1 MHYHALADLIRNSVL
16 LIALS
21 ALYSLLARLRKK
33 NESYFKVLIG
43 LFFGCAAIAGMVMP
57 FSPAPGI
64 IFDGRS
70 VVLTMAGLFGGATAA
85 ALSALLAGIYR
96 FYAGGAGTWAGLAT
110 IAVSPLVGLTF
121 RRIYKNRPVTIGPI
135 ALYGLGFITHVV
147 TLACIA
153 LMLPHPEAYEVIRR
167 TWLAILLVLPSA
179 TMLCGLLM
187 RNEEERVLLEKS
199 LWESRE
205 DYRITIDSIGDAV
218 IATDQEGFIT
228 GINRVA
234 CGLTG
239 WKPEEAKGRHLD
251 DIFRIVNEQTR
262 TVVESPVTKVLR
274 EGMIVGLANH
284 TVLLAR
290 DGREIPIADSGAPI
304 RNEQGK
310 ISGVVLVFR
319 DQTEERAAQRQA
331 AARME
336 LVEYSAVHTLNE
348 FLRKALDVAGTLVES
363 PLGFYHFIE
372 SDQKTVSLQQWST
385 RTVNEFCKA
394 EGKTLHNSI
403 DQAGVWA
410 DCLREKKPLIH
421 NDYDSL
427 VHKRGM
433 DKAHAPIV
441 RELTFPVMR
450 NGKVVAV
457 LGLGNKP
464 VDYTQKDVETVAFLA
479 DAMWEIV
486 ERKRAEE
493 ARREREGITSAILN
507 QTSDGI
513 VLIDCQTQ
521 RFVEFNDAACNQL
534 GYSRQEFARLKLFDI
549 QGSLDE
555 KEFEERSRAVTKTG
569 YVRFENRHKGKD
581 GSLRDVLIS
590 NRVIDLNGRTCWVG
604 VWLDITERKQ
614 MEEAL
619 RESELRFRTILHTTN
634 EGFWMIKKNGATLD
648 ANPRMC
654 AILGK
659 DLEEVLGGKIFDFL
673 EEESK
678 PVFEKI
684 MEQAAHGSP
693 GVHEITVCRSD
704 GSQAFCRFSVTPFFD
719 TSGGHVGAFAMV
731 TDITDR
737 KHNEM
742 KLLRAKAEWERTFDS
757 VPDLVCIVDTSYRI
771 VRANRAM
778 VQRFGIP
785 QEQCVGM
792 QCFQVIHKTDRPPDF
807 CPLALLLADGREH
820 TVEVHEQSLDS
831 DLVIKVSPLFD
842 EKGVLIGAV
851 HSVRDVTEQKALEKQ
866 INQSQKMEALGA
878 LAGGI
883 AHDFNNILAIIM
895 GYTDI
900 ALFDLAQHSPVY
912 AALQNVQKASSRAKD
927 LVSQILAFSRKSE
940 RERKPIELRLVVEEA
955 LKLLRASIPATI
967 EIRANLDSD
976 GIIAADPTAI
986 QQVVM
991 NLCANAS
998 HAMRVKGGLL
1008 IVSLDSVY
1016 IASGHGLELR
1026 GLRPGSY
1033 LRLTVSDTGHG
1044 IRPELIEHIF
1054 EPYFTTKAHGEGSG
1068 MGLAVVHGIIKSLGG
1083 TVEVSSLQGQ
1093 GATFQIFFPMLD
1105 IELEEAAKPFP
1116 TELPHG
1122 MSERILFVDDEQ
1134 AIAEIGQMILTQL
1147 GYKVTIRSDSL
1158 QALELFR
1165 RDPQMF
1171 DLIISDQTMPDMTGL
1186 DLAGEVHRLR
1196 PDIPVILCTGY
1207 SEQLSEKG
1215 PKELGISALLMKP
1228 VSMEQLAPAIRK
1240 SLENQVPQK
1249 TPRNPK

>member
-21 ALYSLLARLRKK
+21 ALYSLLARLRKHS
-33 NESYFKVLIG
+33 ELHSRILIG
-43 LFFGCAAIAGMVMP
+43 LVFGCAAIAGMAMS

-64 IFDGRS
+64 IFDGRT

-96 FYAGGAGTWAGLAT
+96 FHAGGAGTWAGLAV
-110 IAVSPLVGLTF
+110 IAVSPLIGLTF
-121 RRIYKNRPVTIGPI
+121 RRLCKNRPETIGAI
-135 ALYGLGFITHVV
+135 ALYGLGIITHAAM
-147 TLACIA
+147 LAC
-153 LMLPHPEAYEVIRR
+153 LLLLPHPEAYEMIRR
-167 TWLAILLVLPSA
+167 VWLAVLLVLPAA
-179 TMLCGLLM
+179 TMVCGLLI
-187 RNEEERVLLEKS
+187 RNEEQRVLLEKS

-228 GINRVA
+228 SINRVA

-239 WKPEEAKGRHLD
+239 WKPEEAKQRHLD

-262 TVVESPVTKVLR
+262 TIVESPVTKVLR

-284 TVLLAR
+284 TVLLSR

-304 RNEQGK
+304 RDEQSK

-319 DQTEERAAQRQA
+319 DQTEERDAQRLA
-331 AARME
+331 SARME
-336 LVEYSAVHTLNE
+336 LIEYGAVHTLE
-348 FLRKALDVAGTLVES
+348 KFLRKAIDVAGTLVDS
-363 PLGFYHFIE
+363 PLGFYHLVE
-372 SDQKTVSLQQWST
+372 NDQRTICLQQWST
-385 RTVNEFCKA
+385 RTDELCTA
-394 EGKTLHNSI
+394 EINSVHYDI
-403 DQAGVWA
+403 DRAGVWA

-427 VHKRGM
+427 PHKRGL
-433 DKAHAPIV
+433 DKSHPRII
-441 RELTFPVMR
+441 RELTVPVIR
-450 NGKVVAV
+450 EGKVAAV

-464 VDYTQKDVETVAFLA
+464 VDYTQRDVETIVSFA
-479 DAMWEIV
+479 DSMWEIV

-493 ARREREGITSAILN
+493 ARREREDINSAILN
-507 QTSDGI
+507 QTSEGI
-513 VLIDCQTQ
+513 VLIDCETQ
-521 RFVEFNDAACNQL
+521 RFAEFNDAACNQL
-534 GYSRQEFARLKLFDI
+534 GYSRQEFAQLKLFDI
-549 QGSLDE
+549 QGSMNQ
-555 KEFEERSRAVTKTG
+555 KEFDERARSIMQTG
-569 YVRFENRHKGKD
+569 QLRFENRHRRKD
-581 GSLRDVLIS
+581 GSLRDVVSS
-590 NRVIDLNGRTCWVG
+590 NRIVDIHGRTYWIDI
-604 VWLDITERKQ
+604 WLDITERKQ

-619 RESELRFRTILHTTN
+619 RENEMRFRTILHTTN
-634 EGFWMIKKNGATLD
+634 EGFWMIEKSGATLD
-648 ANPRMC
+648 VNPRMC
-654 AILGK
+654 AILGR
-659 DLEEVLGGKIFDFL
+659 DLAEVLGRKIFDFL
-673 EEESK
+673 ENASK

-684 MEQAAHGSP
+684 MEQTARGRP
-693 GVHEITVCRSD
+693 GVYEITVCRPDASH
-704 GSQAFCRFSVTPFFD
+704 AFCRFSVTPFFD
-719 TSGGHVGAFAMV
+719 ACGTHVGPFAMV
-731 TDITDR
+731 TDITDL

-742 KLLRAKAEWERTFDS
+742 QLLRAKAEWERTFDS
-757 VPDLVCIVDTSYRI
+757 VPDLVCIVDTSHRI

-785 QEQCVGM
+785 QQQCIGM
-792 QCFQVIHKTDRPPDF
+792 LCHQVIHKTALPPEA
-807 CPLALLLADGREH
+807 CPLTLLLADGGEH
-820 TVEVHEQSLDS
+820 TVEIHDQELGS

-842 EKGVLIGAV
+842 ENGVLIGAV
-851 HSVRDVTEQKALEKQ
+851 HSARDVTEQKALQRQ

-900 ALFDLAQHSPVY
+900 ALFDLAQQSPIY

-927 LVSQILAFSRKSE
+927 LVAQILAFSRKSE
-940 RERKPIELRLVVEEA
+940 RERKPIELRFVVEEA

-967 EIRANLDSD
+967 EIRANLDGE
-976 GIIAADPTAI
+976 GIIAADPTEI

-998 HAMRVKGGLL
+998 HAMRDKGGLL
-1008 IVSLDSVY
+1008 TVGLDSVY
-1016 IASGHGLELR
+1016 IASEHGLELR
-1026 GLRPGSY
+1026 GLQPGQH

-1044 IRPELIEHIF
+1044 IGQELMERIF

-1068 MGLAVVHGIIKSLGG
+1068 MGLAVVHGIIKGLGG
-1083 TVEVSSLQGQ
+1083 TVEVFSSQGQ

-1105 IELEEAAKPFP
+1105 MEIKEADKTF
-1116 TELPHG
+1116 TSELPHG

-1134 AIAEIGQMILTQL
+1134 AIAEIGEMILTQL
-1147 GYKVTIRSDSL
+1147 GYKVTIRSNSL
-1158 QALELFR
+1158 EALELFR
-1165 RDPQMF
+1165 REPELF

-1186 DLAGEVHRLR
+1186 ELARQVHRLR

-1215 PKELGISALLMKP
+1215 PNEPPISAVLMKP
-1228 VSMEQLAPAIRK
+1228 VSIEQLAPAIRK
-1240 SLENQVPQK
+1240 SLEKASPAQRK
-1249 TPRNPK
+1249 